1 MALILK
7 DKPVGVDKSIDT
19 IQNALYTALVTNGTW
34 TNYESYHRAYRN
46 ETEGGIVPELFTG
59 NGNDYADAYMNDK
72 FTVTSFFLVD
82 NETGIN
88 DDMFTS
94 DISVIFQVNLN
105 KLYNKAPHRFDEE
118 FRNQIVK
125 IFRGLDGSFSFN
137 SITTSVDSVYA
148 GLDTDKVKLND
159 THPCHV
165 VRYELTANYQHACDN
180 TFATSDC
187 TISVDVVATAE
198 TSLGAAD
205 GTATADIGDS
215 GQGNITYSW
224 STSDGSIKPEQVND
238 PFIDGL
244 PVGTYT
250 VLVTDDN
257 AVSCTATGSGQVTIP
272 PPLPSCGISIDSI
285 VVVEPSAPH
294 LFDGTA
300 TATVSGNAGAIK
312 YIWSDGQTT
321 NPAIGLGV
329 GDICL
334 TVLDLDVLGCSDTDH
349 VEIGKRF
356 EPITWWRASQID
368 SMNGGTASIGDPVNS
383 WADVSGNIYNLDL
396 TTDTPSEEPI
406 LRAGYLEGDGAS
418 NLNLLTQIS
427 KLPIRSFY
435 VIFRV
440 NDLGGYNIMGDA
452 TPTGSSAGIWLNHGT
467 FSSQITSFFGDG
479 TDSRVTKTT
488 TAISTDWIL
497 YSERYTSGDATQRV
511 KLDGVAET
519 VTASGVADSIEG
531 TPSNFAVFK
540 TGGSTF
546 KPLDGDIAEVM
557 VFDEDVADS
566 VDSDINDYML
576 TVLASL

>member
-7 DKPVGVDKSIDT
+7 DSPVGVDKSVDV
-19 IQNALYTALVTNGTW
+19 IQRAIYKGMVTDGAW
-34 TNYESYHRAYRN
+34 TNYESYHRAYKN
-46 ETEGGIVPELFTG
+46 ETDDGIVPELFTG
-59 NGNDYADAYMNDK
+59 NGSDYVDAYMDDK
-72 FTVTSFFLVD
+72 FTVTSFFLVPD
-82 NETGIN
+82 NIPNNEDVRTAN
-88 DDMFTS
+88 
-94 DISVIFQVNLN
+94 ISIIFQVNLGR
-105 KLYNKAPHRFDEE
+105 LYTTAPHRFDAEMH
-118 FRNQIVK
+118 NQIET
-125 IFRGLDGSFSFN
+125 ILNGLDGRFSF
-137 SITTSVDSVYA
+137 IDTHTSLNDVYE
-148 GLDTDKVKLND
+148 GLDTNKVRLND

-165 VRYELTANYQHACDN
+165 VRFEVEANYIPECN
-180 TFATSDC
+180 PIFARGDC
-187 TISVDVVATAE
+187 TIEVTVSTTPE
-198 TSLGAAD
+198 TSLGAGD
-205 GTATADIGDS
+205 GTATANITGE
-215 GQGNITYSW
+215 QGNITFLW
-224 STSDGSIKPEQVND
+224 TTSDGDIPAGQETLQTAE
-238 PFIDGL
+238 GL
-244 PVGTYT
+244 DVGTYT

-272 PPLPSCGISIDSI
+272 PPLPSCGINIDSI

-312 YIWSDGQTT
+312 YIWSDGQIT

-349 VEIGKRF
+349 VDIGKRF

-368 SMNGGTASIGDPVNS
+368 SMNGGTASIGDPINS